1 MILNRV
7 ARRFAVALASGFL
20 VASDVVGQDGL
31 TRAKDLYASAAYDDA
46 LAVLDQLKLDSSSPD
61 VVEAGQYRA
70 FCLLA
75 LGRSEEGRKAI
86 AGIVEADPL
95 FQPAESQMSPRLVM
109 VFRDVRKQ
117 LLPRIVQRS
126 YAEAK
131 VAFDRKEMEAAA
143 IGFDRVLLLLND
155 PDLPASP
162 GTADLRMLAT
172 GFRDLSRVA
181 PAPPPS
187 IPPSAQPAVARG
199 RQGDR
204 VGLEAPPSPLRPPR
218 TFGPNDADVTPPV
231 VISQQLPPWRP
242 SKLSATR
249 RDYQGAL
256 ALVIDE
262 RGNVESV
269 TLLTSL
275 QPEYNAVLLKAA
287 REWKFRPATKS
298 GLPVRYRKVV
308 GIRLNPSD

>member
-1 MILNRV
+1 MIVNRV

-20 VASDVVGQDGL
+20 VAAADIAGQDAL

-75 LGRSEEGRKAI
+75 LGRSDEGRKAI

-95 FQPAESQMSPRLVM
+95 FQPAETQMSPRLVT

-117 LLPRIVQRS
+117 LLPRIVQQS

-131 VAFDRKEMEAAA
+131 AAFDRKELEAAA
-143 IGFDRVLLLLND
+143 IAFDRVLLLLND
-155 PDLPASP
+155 PDLPASS
-162 GTADLRMLAT
+162 GSADLRMLAT
-172 GFRDLSRVA
+172 GFRDLSKVA
-181 PAPPPS
+181 PPPPPLKAAAPS
-187 IPPSAQPAVARG
+187 IPPGAKPAN
-199 RQGDR
+199 
-204 VGLEAPPSPLRPPR
+204 APGPPR
-218 TFGPNDADVTPPV
+218 TYGPNDADVTPPV

-262 RGNVESV
+262 SGNVESV

-275 QPEYNAVLLKAA
+275 QPDYNPVLLKAA
-287 REWKFRPATKS
+287 REWKFRPATKD

-308 GIRLNPSD
+308 GIRLNPSE

>member
-20 VASDVVGQDGL
+20 VAADVVGQDAL

-46 LAVLDQLKLDSSSPD
+46 LAVLDQLKLDSTSPD
-61 VVEAGQYRA
+61 LVEAGQYRA

-86 AGIVEADPL
+86 ASIVEADPL
-95 FQPAESQMSPRLVM
+95 FQPADSQMSPRLVM

-117 LLPRIVQRS
+117 LLPRIVQQS

-155 PDLPASP
+155 PDLPASS

-172 GFRDLSRVA
+172 GFRDLSKV
-181 PAPPPS
+181 
-187 IPPSAQPAVARG
+187 
-199 RQGDR
+199 
-204 VGLEAPPSPLRPPR
+204 APPSPPPRAAPPPPTPSSDLGTKPVGSPGPPR
-218 TFGPNDADVTPPV
+218 TYGPNDADVTPPV
-231 VISQQLPPWRP
+231 VVSQQLPPWRP

-249 RDYQGAL
+249 RDYQGAV
-256 ALVIDE
+256 ALVINE
-262 RGNVESV
+262 SGNVESV

-275 QPEYNAVLLKAA
+275 QPDYNPVLLKAA
-287 REWKFRPATKS
+287 REWKFRPATKN
-298 GLPVRYRKVV
+298 GVPVRYRKVV
-308 GIRLNPSD
+308 GIRLTPSD

>member
-1 MILNRV
+1 MIVNRV
-7 ARRFAVALASGFL
+7 ARRFAVALASAFL
-20 VASDVVGQDGL
+20 VAASDVADQDAL

-75 LGRSEEGRKAI
+75 LGRSGEGRKAI

-95 FQPAESQMSPRLVM
+95 FQPAETQMSPRLVT

-117 LLPRIVQRS
+117 LLPRIVQQS

-131 VAFDRKEMEAAA
+131 VAFDRKELEAAA

-155 PDLPASP
+155 PDLPASS
-162 GTADLRMLAT
+162 GTTDLRMLAS

-181 PAPPPS
+181 PPPPPPKAAAPPPPS
-187 IPPSAQPAVARG
+187 IRPSGKPA
-199 RQGDR
+199 D
-204 VGLEAPPSPLRPPR
+204 APGPPR
-218 TFGPNDADVTPPV
+218 TYGPNDADVTPPV

-242 SKLSATR
+242 SKLAATR
-249 RDYQGAL
+249 RDYQGAV

-262 RGNVESV
+262 SGNVESV
-269 TLLTSL
+269 ALLTSL
-275 QPEYNAVLLKAA
+275 QPEYNPVLLKAA
-287 REWKFRPATKS
+287 REWKFRPATKD

-308 GIRLNPSD
+308 GIRLSPSD

>member
-1 MILNRV
+1 MIVNRV
-7 ARRFAVALASGFL
+7 ARRFAVALASAFL
-20 VASDVVGQDGL
+20 VAASDVADQDAL
-31 TRAKDLYASAAYDDA
+31 TRAKDLYASAAYEDA

-95 FQPAESQMSPRLVM
+95 FQPAETQMSPRLVT

-117 LLPRIVQRS
+117 LLPRIVQQS

-131 VAFDRKEMEAAA
+131 VAFDRKELEAAA
-143 IGFDRVLLLLND
+143 IGFERVLLLLND
-155 PDLPASP
+155 PDLPASS
-162 GTADLRMLAT
+162 GTTDLRMLAT

-181 PAPPPS
+181 PPPPKAVAAPPPS
-187 IPPSAQPAVARG
+187 IPPSGKPA
-199 RQGDR
+199 
-204 VGLEAPPSPLRPPR
+204 EAPGPPR
-218 TFGPNDADVTPPV
+218 TYGPNDADVTPPV
-231 VISQQLPPWRP
+231 VVSQQLPPWRP
-242 SKLSATR
+242 SKLAATR
-249 RDYQGAL
+249 RDYQGAV

-269 TLLTSL
+269 VLLTSL
-275 QPEYNAVLLKAA
+275 QPEYNPVLLKAA
-287 REWKFRPATKS
+287 REWKFRPATKD

-308 GIRLNPSD
+308 GIRLSPSE

>member
-1 MILNRV
+1 MIVNRV
-7 ARRFAVALASGFL
+7 ARRFAVALASAFL
-20 VASDVVGQDGL
+20 VAASDVADQDAL

-75 LGRSEEGRKAI
+75 LGRSDEGRKAI

-95 FQPAESQMSPRLVM
+95 FQPAETQMSPRLVT

-117 LLPRIVQRS
+117 LLPRIVQQS

-131 VAFDRKEMEAAA
+131 VAFDRKELEAAA

-155 PDLPASP
+155 PDLPASS
-162 GTADLRMLAT
+162 GTTDLRMLAT

-181 PAPPPS
+181 PPPPPPKAAAPPPPS
-187 IPPSAQPAVARG
+187 IRPSGKPA
-199 RQGDR
+199 D
-204 VGLEAPPSPLRPPR
+204 APGPPR
-218 TFGPNDADVTPPV
+218 TYGPNDADVTPPV
-231 VISQQLPPWRP
+231 VVSQQLPPWRP

-249 RDYQGAL
+249 RDYQGAV

-262 RGNVESV
+262 SGNVESV
-269 TLLTSL
+269 ALLTSL
-275 QPEYNAVLLKAA
+275 QPEYNPVLLKAA
-287 REWKFRPATKS
+287 REWKFRPATKD

-308 GIRLNPSD
+308 GIRLSPSD

>member
-1 MILNRV
+1 MIVDRV
-7 ARRFAVALASGFL
+7 ARHFAVALASGFL
-20 VASDVVGQDGL
+20 VASDVSGQDPL

-75 LGRSEEGRKAI
+75 LGRSDEGRKAI

-95 FQPAESQMSPRLVM
+95 FQPAETQMSPRLVT

-117 LLPRIVQRS
+117 LLPRIVQQS

-131 VAFDRKEMEAAA
+131 AAFDRKELEAAG

-155 PDLPASP
+155 PDLPASS
-162 GTADLRMLAT
+162 GTTDLLMLAT
-172 GFRDLSRVA
+172 GFRDLSK
-181 PAPPPS
+181 APPPPPPKAAAPS
-187 IPPSAQPAVARG
+187 VPPSAKPAN
-199 RQGDR
+199 
-204 VGLEAPPSPLRPPR
+204 APGPPR
-218 TFGPNDADVTPPV
+218 TYGPNDADVTPPV

-249 RDYQGAL
+249 RDYQGAV
-256 ALVIDE
+256 ALVIE
-262 RGNVESV
+262 RAG
-269 TLLTSL
+269 TSSRS
-275 QPEYNAVLLKAA
+275 PSSRACSPSTT
-287 REWKFRPATKS
+287 RSSSRPLAS
-298 GLPVRYRKVV
+298 GSSGRRRKRACPCDI
-308 GIRLNPSD
+308 GRSWEFA

>member
-1 MILNRV
+1 MIANRV
-7 ARRFAVALASGFL
+7 ARRFVVALASAFL
-20 VASDVVGQDGL
+20 VAASDVAGQDAL

-61 VVEAGQYRA
+61 VVEVGQYRA

-75 LGRSEEGRKAI
+75 LGRSDEGRKAI
-86 AGIVEADPL
+86 AGIIEADPL
-95 FQPAESQMSPRLVM
+95 FQPAETQMSPRLVT
-109 VFRDVRKQ
+109 VFRDVRRQ
-117 LLPRIVQRS
+117 LLPRIVQQS

-131 VAFDRKEMEAAA
+131 VAFDRKELEAAA

-155 PDLPASP
+155 SDLPASS
-162 GTADLRMLAT
+162 GTTDLRMLAT

-181 PAPPPS
+181 PSPPPPKAAS
-187 IPPSAQPAVARG
+187 PPAPSTPPSGRPA
-199 RQGDR
+199 
-204 VGLEAPPSPLRPPR
+204 EAPGPPR
-218 TFGPNDADVTPPV
+218 TYGPNDADVIPPV
-231 VISQQLPPWRP
+231 VVSQQLPPWRP

-249 RDYQGAL
+249 RDYQGAV

-269 TLLTSL
+269 VLLTSL
-275 QPEYNAVLLKAA
+275 QPEYNPVLLKSA
-287 REWKFRPATKS
+287 REWKFRPATKD

-308 GIRLNPSD
+308 GIRLSPSE

>member
-117 LLPRIVQRS
+117 LLPRIVQQS

-131 VAFDRKEMEAAA
+131 VAFDRKEMETAA

-155 PDLPASP
+155 PDLPASS
-162 GTADLRMLAT
+162 GTTDLRMLAT
-172 GFRDLSRVA
+172 GFRDLSKVA
-181 PAPPPS
+181 PAPLPPRAAAPPPMPS
-187 IPPSAQPAVARG
+187 IPPAAKPA
-199 RQGDR
+199 D
-204 VGLEAPPSPLRPPR
+204 APGPPR
-218 TFGPNDADVTPPV
+218 TYGPNDADVTPPV
-231 VISQQLPPWRP
+231 VISQQLPLWRP

-256 ALVIDE
+256 ALVIDD

-275 QPEYNAVLLKAA
+275 QPEYNAVLLKAV
-287 REWKFRPATKS
+287 REWKFRPATKG

-308 GIRLNPSD
+308 GIRLNPSE

>member
-1 MILNRV
+1 MIANRV
-7 ARRFAVALASGFL
+7 ARRFVVALASAFL
-20 VASDVVGQDGL
+20 VAASDVAGQDAL

-75 LGRSEEGRKAI
+75 LGRSDEGRKAI
-86 AGIVEADPL
+86 AGIIEADPL
-95 FQPAESQMSPRLVM
+95 FQPAETQMSPRLVT

-117 LLPRIVQRS
+117 LLPRIVQQS

-131 VAFDRKEMEAAA
+131 VAFDRKELEAAA

-155 PDLPASP
+155 PDLPASS
-162 GTADLRMLAT
+162 GTTDLRMLAT

-181 PAPPPS
+181 PPPPPPKAASPPAPSAPPNGR
-187 IPPSAQPAVARG
+187 PA
-199 RQGDR
+199 
-204 VGLEAPPSPLRPPR
+204 EAPGPPR
-218 TFGPNDADVTPPV
+218 TYGPNDADVTPPV
-231 VISQQLPPWRP
+231 VVSQQLPPWRP

-249 RDYQGAL
+249 RDYQGAV

-269 TLLTSL
+269 ALLTSL
-275 QPEYNAVLLKAA
+275 QPEYNSVLLKAA
-287 REWKFRPATKS
+287 REWKFRPATKD

-308 GIRLNPSD
+308 GIRLSPSE

>member
-1 MILNRV
+1 
-7 ARRFAVALASGFL
+7 
-20 VASDVVGQDGL
+20 
-31 TRAKDLYASAAYDDA
+31 
-46 LAVLDQLKLDSSSPD
+46 
-61 VVEAGQYRA
+61 VEAGQYRA

-117 LLPRIVQRS
+117 LLPRIVQQS

-155 PDLPASP
+155 PDLPASS
-162 GTADLRMLAT
+162 GTTDLRMLAT
-172 GFRDLSRVA
+172 GFRDLSKA
-181 PAPPPS
+181 APPP
-187 IPPSAQPAVARG
+187 PPPR
-199 RQGDR
+199 
-204 VGLEAPPSPLRPPR
+204 APPPPTPSVPPAAKPADAPGPPR
-218 TFGPNDADVTPPV
+218 TYGPNDADVTPPV

-256 ALVIDE
+256 ALVIDD

-275 QPEYNAVLLKAA
+275 QPDYNSVLLKAA
-287 REWKFRPATKS
+287 REWKFRPATKN

>member
-1 MILNRV
+1 MIVNRV
-7 ARRFAVALASGFL
+7 ARRFAVALASAFL
-20 VASDVVGQDGL
+20 VAASDIADQDAL

-75 LGRSEEGRKAI
+75 LGRSDEGRKAI

-95 FQPAESQMSPRLVM
+95 FQPAETQMSPRLVT

-117 LLPRIVQRS
+117 LLPRIVQQS

-131 VAFDRKEMEAAA
+131 VAFDRKELEAAA

-155 PDLPASP
+155 PDLPASS
-162 GTADLRMLAT
+162 GTTDLRMLAT

-181 PAPPPS
+181 PPAPPPKAAALPPS
-187 IPPSAQPAVARG
+187 IPPSGKPA
-199 RQGDR
+199 
-204 VGLEAPPSPLRPPR
+204 EAPGPPR
-218 TFGPNDADVTPPV
+218 TYGPNDADVTPPV
-231 VISQQLPPWRP
+231 VVSQQLPPWRP
-242 SKLSATR
+242 SKLAATR
-249 RDYQGAL
+249 RDYQGAV

-262 RGNVESV
+262 SGNVESV
-269 TLLTSL
+269 ALLTSL
-275 QPEYNAVLLKAA
+275 QPEYNPVLLKAA
-287 REWKFRPATKS
+287 REWKFRPATKD
-298 GLPVRYRKVV
+298 GRPVRYRKVV
-308 GIRLNPSD
+308 GIRLSPSD

>member
-1 MILNRV
+1 MIVNGV
-7 ARRFAVALASGFL
+7 ARRFAVALTSGLL
-20 VASDVVGQDGL
+20 VASDVAGQDAL

-75 LGRSEEGRKAI
+75 LGRSDEGRKAI

-95 FQPAESQMSPRLVM
+95 FQPAETQMSPRLVT

-117 LLPRIVQRS
+117 LLPRIVQQS

-131 VAFDRKEMEAAA
+131 AAFDRKELEAAA
-143 IGFDRVLLLLND
+143 IAFDRVLLLPND
-155 PDLPASP
+155 PDLPASS
-162 GTADLRMLAT
+162 GSADLRMLAT
-172 GFRDLSRVA
+172 GFRDLSKVA
-181 PAPPPS
+181 PPPPPPKAAAPS
-187 IPPSAQPAVARG
+187 IPPSAKPAN
-199 RQGDR
+199 
-204 VGLEAPPSPLRPPR
+204 APGPPR
-218 TFGPNDADVTPPV
+218 TYGPNDADVTPPV

-249 RDYQGAL
+249 RDYQGAV

-262 RGNVESV
+262 SGNVESV
-269 TLLTSL
+269 SLLTSL
-275 QPEYNAVLLKAA
+275 QPDYNPVLLKAA
-287 REWKFRPATKS
+287 REWKFRPATKD

-308 GIRLNPSD
+308 GIRLKPSD

>member
-20 VASDVVGQDGL
+20 VASGVVGQDGL

-46 LAVLDQLKLDSSSPD
+46 LAVLDQLKLDASSPD
-61 VVEAGQYRA
+61 AVEAGQYLS
-70 FCLLA
+70 FCRLA
-75 LGRSEEGRKAI
+75 LGRSEEGRQAI

-117 LLPRIVQRS
+117 LLPRIVQQS

-155 PDLPASP
+155 PDLPASS
-162 GTADLRMLAT
+162 GTTDLRMLAA
-172 GFRDLSRVA
+172 GFRDLSKVA
-181 PAPPPS
+181 PAPLLPR
-187 IPPSAQPAVARG
+187 AA
-199 RQGDR
+199 
-204 VGLEAPPSPLRPPR
+204 APPPMPPMPPAAKPADAPGPPR
-218 TFGPNDADVTPPV
+218 TYGPNDADVTPPV

-275 QPEYNAVLLKAA
+275 QPEYNAMLLKAA
-287 REWKFRPATKS
+287 REWKFRPA
-298 GLPVRYRKVV
+298 
-308 GIRLNPSD
+308 

>member
-1 MILNRV
+1 MIVNRV
-7 ARRFAVALASGFL
+7 ARRFAVALASAFL
-20 VASDVVGQDGL
+20 VAASDVADQDAL

-75 LGRSEEGRKAI
+75 LGRSDEGRKAI

-95 FQPAESQMSPRLVM
+95 FQPAETQMSPRLVT

-117 LLPRIVQRS
+117 LLPRIVQQS

-131 VAFDRKEMEAAA
+131 VAFDRKELEAAA

-155 PDLPASP
+155 PDLPASS
-162 GTADLRMLAT
+162 GTTDLRMLAT
-172 GFRDLSRVA
+172 GFRDLSKVA
-181 PAPPPS
+181 PPPPPPKAAGPPPS
-187 IPPSAQPAVARG
+187 IPPSAKPAN
-199 RQGDR
+199 
-204 VGLEAPPSPLRPPR
+204 APGPPR
-218 TFGPNDADVTPPV
+218 TYGPNDADVTPPV

-242 SKLSATR
+242 SKLAATR
-249 RDYQGAL
+249 RDYQGAV

-262 RGNVESV
+262 SGNVESV
-269 TLLTSL
+269 ALLTSL
-275 QPEYNAVLLKAA
+275 QPEYNPVLLKAA
-287 REWKFRPATKS
+287 REWKFRPATKD
-298 GLPVRYRKVV
+298 GRPVRYRKVV
-308 GIRLNPSD
+308 GIRLSPSD

>member
-1 MILNRV
+1 MIVNRV

-20 VASDVVGQDGL
+20 VAATDIADQDAL

-75 LGRSEEGRKAI
+75 LGRSDEGRKAI

-95 FQPAESQMSPRLVM
+95 FQPAETQMSPRLVT

-117 LLPRIVQRS
+117 LLPRIVQQS

-131 VAFDRKEMEAAA
+131 VAFDRKELEAAA

-155 PDLPASP
+155 PDLPASS
-162 GTADLRMLAT
+162 GTTDLRMLAT

-181 PAPPPS
+181 PPPPPPKAAAL
-187 IPPSAQPAVARG
+187 PPSG
-199 RQGDR
+199 
-204 VGLEAPPSPLRPPR
+204 PPSGKPADAPGPLR
-218 TFGPNDADVTPPV
+218 TYGPNDADVTPPV
-231 VISQQLPPWRP
+231 VVSQQLPPWRP

-249 RDYQGAL
+249 RDYQGAV

-262 RGNVESV
+262 SGNVESV
-269 TLLTSL
+269 ALLTSL
-275 QPEYNAVLLKAA
+275 QPEYNPVLLKAA
-287 REWKFRPATKS
+287 RDWKFRPATKD

-308 GIRLNPSD
+308 GIRLSPSE